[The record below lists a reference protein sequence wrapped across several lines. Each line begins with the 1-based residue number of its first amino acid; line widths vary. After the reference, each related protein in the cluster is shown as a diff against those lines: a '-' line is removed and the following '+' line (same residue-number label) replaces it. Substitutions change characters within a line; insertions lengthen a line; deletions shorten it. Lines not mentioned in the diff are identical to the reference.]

1 MSNHKS
7 ARQEATADIYILVQS
22 EPFDLSEEMHQLQ
35 LSMERRHEEVGAI
48 SSFTGQVRSA
58 IQDQSP
64 SQNSGKLLALSIE
77 HYPGMTEKSLLET
90 CQLAST
96 RWPIKACR
104 VLHRVG
110 YLTVGQPIVL
120 VLVAASHREQAI
132 KACEFIIDHLK
143 TAAPFWKKAVYEN
156 TAEWIEAKSSD
167 QLAIKKWQGQHR
179 H

>member
-7 ARQEATADIYILVQS
+7 ALQHTATDIHIHVQS
-22 EPFDLSEEMHQLQ
+22 EAFDLSDEIHQLQ
-35 LSMERRHEEVGAI
+35 NSFNQQGQEVGAI

-58 IQDQSP
+58 EEDQSAVDK
-64 SQNSGKLLALSIE
+64 SGKLLALSIE

-90 CQLAST
+90 CQLANK
-96 RWPIKACR
+96 RWPFKACR

-120 VLVAASHREQAI
+120 VLVAASHREQAM

-143 TAAPFWKKAVYEN
+143 TAAPFWKKAIFEN
-156 TAEWIEAKSSD
+156 TAEWVEAKSSD
-167 QLAIKKWQGQHR
+167 QLAIKRWQE
-179 H
+179 

>member
-7 ARQEATADIYILVQS
+7 ALHHTTADIHIVVQS
-22 EPFDLSEEMHQLQ
+22 DPFDLSDEMLQLQ
-35 LSMERRHEEVGAI
+35 NSLDQQDQEVGAI

-58 IQDQSP
+58 EEDQSDMDK
-64 SQNSGKLLALSIE
+64 SGQLLALSIE

-90 CQLAST
+90 CQLANK
-96 RWPIKACR
+96 RWPFKACR

-120 VLVAASHREQAI
+120 VLVAASHREQAM

-143 TAAPFWKKAVYEN
+143 TAAPFWKKAIFEN
-156 TAEWIEAKSSD
+156 TAEWVEAKSSD
-167 QLAIKKWQGQHR
+167 QLAIKRWQE
-179 H
+179 